1 MKLIKHIL
9 FAILLLIVVQAGAQ
23 RPNIILIVSDDH
35 AYQAIGA
42 YGNKFVQ
49 TQNIDR
55 IANEGVLF
63 NKAYVTNSICG
74 PSRAVLITGKYSN
87 KNGFKDNENSRFDS
101 SQNTFIKELTKSGYQ
116 TAWVGKWHL
125 ESQPEGFTYW
135 QVLPGQGQYYNPD
148 FLTMD
153 GGRKRLEGY
162 VTNIIRRCGGRL
174 AKSPRYYQTFLPRY
188 RP

>member
-101 SQNTFIKELTKSGYQ
+101 SQPSSRT
-116 TAWVGKWHL
+116 
-125 ESQPEGFTYW
+125 
-135 QVLPGQGQYYNPD
+135 
-148 FLTMD
+148 
-153 GGRKRLEGY
+153 
-162 VTNIIRRCGGRL
+162 
-174 AKSPRYYQTFLPRY
+174 
-188 RP
+188 